1 MERRSYLQPRYQWDL
16 VSPCRWAAAETPVSS
31 FGHFAPEMTEEG
43 CCISLTWWWLVWLD
57 LMDEQRVARVERRMQ
72 WRIHS
77 ISTRVFFVD
86 RPYSV
91 REGGPLSDRPETEA
105 TCEAL
110 SWKGI
115 WKRNRGR
122 TRGCSLVLY
131 PPVETYSAI
140 LTMFVHAEPV
150 VA

>member
-1 MERRSYLQPRYQWDL
+1 MERRSYLQPRCQWDL
-16 VSPCRWAAAETPVSS
+16 VSPCQWAATETPVSS
-31 FGHFAPEMTEEG
+31 FGHFALEMTEDG
-43 CCISLTWWWLVWLD
+43 RCIPLTWWWLDGLD
-57 LMDEQRVARVERRMQ
+57 LMNEQRVASRECNGGFTLSQ
-72 WRIHS
+72 PAY
-77 ISTRVFFVD
+77 FLVD
-86 RPYSV
+86 LPYSV
-91 REGGPLSDRPETEA
+91 REDGSLSDRPETEA